1 MADYDTAYENLAL
14 NVDDG
19 VAHLTLDSTSNF
31 NSLNPTMADE
41 LVDATTRLADDDAVR
56 CITLRGTDGVFC
68 AGADLAQFD
77 GDESDAPELRSLAST
92 LHDSML
98 ALHQAPKPVV
108 TGVNGVA
115 AGAGFSMALSGDA
128 VVMADDARLEFAY
141 GRVGLTGDG
150 GSTFW
155 LPRLVGLRRAKELV
169 LMDEPVDADYAVS
182 LGLVT
187 ESVPSDEF
195 DDRLEAMAERLA
207 GGPTKAFGATKQL
220 LNESFGREFAG
231 QLAEETDTIA
241 GATRTEDY
249 QRGHAAFFGKEDPE
263 FVGR

>member
-1 MADYDTAYENLAL
+1 MAEHDADYENLSL
-14 NVDDG
+14 TVDGG
-19 VAHLTLDSTSNF
+19 VAHLTLDSTSDF
-31 NSLNPTMADE
+31 NSLNVTMADE

-56 CITLRGTDGVFC
+56 CITLRGADGVFC
-68 AGADLAQFD
+68 AGADLGQFE
-77 GDESDAPELRSLAST
+77 GDERDAPAFRSLAST
-92 LHDSML
+92 LHDAML

-141 GRVGLTGDG
+141 GRIGLTGDG

-169 LMDEPVDADYAVS
+169 LMNEPVDADYAVS

-187 ESVPSDEF
+187 ESVPSEEF
-195 DDRLEAMAERLA
+195 DERLDAMAARLA
-207 GGPTKAFGATKQL
+207 DGPTKAFGATKQL
-220 LNESFGREFAG
+220 LDESFGRGFAD
-231 QLAEETDTIA
+231 QLAAETDAIA
-241 GATRTEDY
+241 NATKTEDY
-249 QRGHAAFFGKEDPE
+249 ERGHAAFFGKEDPE
-263 FVGR
+263 FLGR